1 MSLRLIAVRH
11 GETDWTREGRYAGA
25 HDVSLSALGVR
36 QCAAVAAALAGVAPS
51 AVYASPL
58 ERARTSA
65 DIIAKPHRL
74 PVAIEPGFR
83 EMSFGAWE
91 GCLRTDVAS
100 RFPDLY
106 GVWWKTPQL
115 ARLPEAEMLDDVTR
129 RVHEA
134 LDGLRARHDGQ
145 QVILVTHGVVIR
157 LLVLA
162 ALGLG
167 PERLWSLEASP
178 AGITELEFE
187 ADWAT
192 VHRMNTVVHLDGLEA
207 ETSSPRR

>member
-1 MSLRLIAVRH
+1 MSLRLIVVRH
-11 GETDWTREGRYAGA
+11 GETDWTRDGRYAGA
-25 HDVSLSALGVR
+25 QDVPLNALGVR
-36 QCAAVAAALAGVAPS
+36 QCEAAASALAGTSPS

-65 DIIAKPHRL
+65 EIIAKPHRL
-74 PVAIEPGFR
+74 PVAIEADLR
-83 EMSFGAWE
+83 EMSFGEWE
-91 GCLRTDVAS
+91 GCLRTDVAL

-106 GVWWKTPQL
+106 GVWWRTPQL
-115 ARLPEAEMLDDVTR
+115 ACLPGAEPLDDVTQ
-129 RVHEA
+129 RVHET
-134 LDGLRARHDGQ
+134 LDTLRARHEGQ

-157 LLVLA
+157 LLVLG

-192 VHRMNTVVHLDGLEA
+192 VHRMNTVVHLDGIE
-207 ETSSPRR
+207 P

>member
-1 MSLRLIAVRH
+1 MSLQLIVVRH

-25 HDVSLSALGVR
+25 HDVALNPLGLQ
-36 QCAAVAAALAGVAPS
+36 QCEATARVLAGMAPN

-65 DIIAKPHRL
+65 EIIAKPHRL
-74 PVAIEPGFR
+74 PVVIEPRFR
-83 EMSFGAWE
+83 EMSFGDWE
-91 GCLRTDVAS
+91 GCLRSDVAS

-106 GVWWKTPQL
+106 GTWWSTPQL
-115 ARLPEAEMLDDVTR
+115 ACLPGAEPLEDVVR
-129 RVHEA
+129 RVSEG
-134 LDGLRARHDGQ
+134 LEGLRAQHEGER
-145 QVILVTHGVVIR
+145 VVLVTHGVVIR
-157 LLVLA
+157 LLVLG

-167 PERLWSLEASP
+167 PDRLWSLEASP

-192 VHRMNTVVHLDGLEA
+192 VHRMNTVVHLDGIDA
-207 ETSSPRR
+207 